1 MTAEAVN
8 VASTV
13 ANGYFRS
20 VDTTDKIPALDVSIG
35 SLVPGVYLRQ
45 AGTDMA
51 HAQLLADA
59 AWSTSLPP
67 ILVQKT
73 GLRIID
79 GMHRLEAAKLRGK
92 THISARVVDCT
103 DEEAFILAVQSNTLH
118 GLPLSKAD
126 RIAGAKRI
134 LASHPDWSDRA
145 VASVS
150 GLSAKTVGVLRNRS
164 TGDVPVLAKR
174 LGRDG
179 KKHPVS
185 GTEGRLR
192 AVEYIKA
199 HPDAPLRQVAR
210 EADVSLGTVHDVRDR
225 LRRGADPLIGRRE
238 AIRQQGPLGP
248 GQHQAGADSDDT
260 GLAGPVSSGD
270 RTGPAGRTGLASLV
284 GPGHPAGPDG
294 AHPIVPRSMD
304 VRLAEADASESRQ
317 DTPSPI
323 DAARGIG
330 AANGA
335 NAVNGA
341 TGIRNGVRPV
351 VWRSISGKLAGDPT
365 LRYTEGG
372 RAFLRWMSLHA
383 AHTEDWREFVDV
395 IPVHWLRD
403 VDQLASSLSEEWRMF
418 AEWLRGKRESAS

>member
-1 MTAEAVN
+1 MTSEAVN
-8 VASTV
+8 VASV

-20 VDTTDKIPALDVSIG
+20 VDAIDKLPALDVSIN
-35 SLVPGVYLRQ
+35 SLVPGFYLRQ
-45 AGTDMA
+45 AGTDMT

-92 THISARVVDCT
+92 THISARVIDCT

-145 VASVS
+145 VASVT
-150 GLSAKTVGVLRNRS
+150 GLSAKTIGVLRNRS
-164 TGDVPVLAKR
+164 TGDVPMLAKR

-185 GTEGRLR
+185 GAEGRLR

-199 HPDAPLRQVAR
+199 NPDAPLRQVAR
-210 EADVSLGTVHDVRDR
+210 EADVSLGTVHDVRER
-225 LRRGADPLIGRRE
+225 LRRGADPLISRRE
-238 AIRQQGPLGP
+238 AILQQEQRET
-248 GQHQAGADSDDT
+248 GQHQAGTARDGASSASPGTPIAQAD
-260 GLAGPVSSGD
+260 PV
-270 RTGPAGRTGLASLV
+270 
-284 GPGHPAGPDG
+284 GPDG
-294 AHPIVPRSMD
+294 T
-304 VRLAEADASESRQ
+304 RLAGDCGTGAGEPRRLP
-317 DTPSPI
+317 PSPI
-323 DAARGIG
+323 SAARGMRRDSG
-330 AANGA
+330 ANGA
-335 NAVNGA
+335 NLASGV
-341 TGIRNGVRPV
+341 RNGTRPTA
-351 VWRSISGKLAGDPT
+351 WRSISAKLAGDPT

-383 AHTEDWREFVDV
+383 THTEDWREFVDV

-403 VDQLASSLSEEWRMF
+403 VDLLASSVSEEWRLF
-418 AEWLRGKRESAS
+418 AEWLREKHESAI

>member
-8 VASTV
+8 VTSA

-20 VDTTDKIPALDVSIG
+20 VDAIDKLPALDVSIN
-35 SLVPGVYLRQ
+35 SLVPGFYLRQ
-45 AGTDMA
+45 AGTDMT

-92 THISARVVDCT
+92 THISARVIDCT

-145 VASVS
+145 VASVT
-150 GLSAKTVGVLRNRS
+150 GLSAKTIGVLRNRS
-164 TGDVPVLAKR
+164 TGDVPMLAKR

-199 HPDAPLRQVAR
+199 NPDAPLRQVAR
-210 EADVSLGTVHDVRDR
+210 EADVSLGTVHDVRER
-225 LRRGADPLIGRRE
+225 LRRGADPLTSRRE
-238 AIRQQGPLGP
+238 AILQQEQRAP
-248 GQHQAGADSDDT
+248 GRHQAGTAREGAS
-260 GLAGPVSSGD
+260 
-270 RTGPAGRTGLASLV
+270 PAGSV
-284 GPGHPAGPDG
+284 GSA
-294 AHPIVPRSMD
+294 
-304 VRLAEADASESRQ
+304 
-317 DTPSPI
+317 
-323 DAARGIG
+323 G
-330 AANGA
+330 AAGA
-335 NAVNGA
+335 VG
-341 TGIRNGVRPV
+341 
-351 VWRSISGKLAGDPT
+351 
-365 LRYTEGG
+365 
-372 RAFLRWMSLHA
+372 
-383 AHTEDWREFVDV
+383 
-395 IPVHWLRD
+395 
-403 VDQLASSLSEEWRMF
+403 
-418 AEWLRGKRESAS
+418 